1 MKKIMIAAMLMASA
15 LTAFAQDVFKQM
27 SKIKDYAEAAK
38 ILEQNLGSLS
48 AEQKAK
54 CYNHL
59 VSLAMEKVTKEQGT
73 ETQNQ
78 MNRQLKQGK
87 IEQYDTLGLYTAVY
101 NAVHDGSECYKFDQ
115 QENDKGKI
123 KPKFADLGE
132 KLYGFRPHL
141 INAGVY
147 YQNIH
152 NDALAYKNLAYYV
165 ETASDPMFK
174 AQVEKT
180 PDANLTQIAYYA
192 AIYAYQAKD
201 YKNAEKYAALAVKD
215 KDHGKDAFNIQLAVM
230 QAQLTNHADSVAYAE
245 KVKAL
250 YAQDPN
256 NEMLFGTLINL
267 YSSFKDE
274 ASANKL
280 VEEKLAQDP
289 KNFTAWAVKGQN
301 LMVAQKL
308 EDAIEAFKK
317 ALEIKPENPQVNAF
331 MGACLFDR
339 AQKAEDRASG
349 KSGRLSQAAKDQIWP
364 IYEQAKGYLEKAK
377 SLDPNREQSNWAY
390 ALYRCYYKLFGA
402 NDPQTK
408 EAEALTK

>member
-1 MKKIMIAAMLMASA
+1 MKKIMIAALLMATTS
-15 LTAFAQDVFKQM
+15 TAFAQDAFKQI
-27 SKIKDYAEAAK
+27 SKVKDYAEAAK

-54 CYNHL
+54 CYNYL
-59 VSLAMEKVTKEQGT
+59 VNLAMEKVTKEQGT

-87 IEQYDTLGLYTAVY
+87 IEAYDTVGLYNAVY
-101 NAVHDGSECYKFDQ
+101 NAIYDGSQAYKFDQ
-115 QENDKGKI
+115 EPNDKGKV
-123 KPKFADLGE
+123 KPKFTDLGE
-132 KLYGFRPHL
+132 KLYMERPQL

-174 AQVEKT
+174 AQIEKT
-180 PDANLTQIAYYA
+180 PDDNLTQIAYFA

-201 YKNAEKYAALAVKD
+201 YKNAEKYAGLAVND

-230 QAQLTNHADSVAYAE
+230 QAQLKTHEDSVAYAN

-250 YAQDPN
+250 YEKDPD
-256 NEMLFGTLINL
+256 NEMLFGTLLGL

-274 ASANKL
+274 AAANKL
-280 VEEKLAQDP
+280 VEDKLAKDP
-289 KNFTAWAVKGQN
+289 NNFTAWAVKGQN
-301 LMVAQKL
+301 LMIAQKL
-308 EDAIEAFKK
+308 EDAIAAFKK
-317 ALEIKPENPQVNAF
+317 ALEIKPDNPQVNAF

-339 AQKAEDRASG
+339 AQKAEDRAAG
-349 KSGRLSQAAKDQIWP
+349 KSGRISPAAEAQIKP
-364 IYEQAKGYLEKAK
+364 VFEQARTYLEKAK

-390 ALYRCYYKLFGA
+390 ALYRCYYKLLGA
-402 NDPQTK
+402 NDPMTK